1 MVDQY
6 PFGLGTQPSSRSIDR
21 EGRQTY
27 AQPMPNWAWHAAKPN
42 GNGCG
47 NLLDSCLIRPG
58 VQSSPKYLV

>member
-27 AQPMPNWAWHAAKPN
+27 AQLGLARSQA
-42 GNGCG
+42 
-47 NLLDSCLIRPG
+47 
-58 VQSSPKYLV
+58 